1 MTPNRLHHVY
11 GPVPSRRLGRSLG
24 VDLVPF
30 KTCTYD
36 CVYCQLGRTTRLT
49 LERQPYVP
57 VDALL
62 AEIKASLASGSAP
75 DYIGLAG
82 SGEPT
87 LHSGIGELIQGIKA
101 ITSIPIAVLTNGSL
115 LWMPEVRHAL
125 MQADLVLPSLDAG
138 DPETFQKVNRPQD
151 QLCFAQIAEGLAI
164 FTRDF
169 PGEVWLEVFLL
180 AGINDN
186 PASIA
191 NLADL
196 ARKIRPARV
205 QLNTVTR
212 PPVES
217 LARAL
222 APERLQELLSAFPG
236 RVEIICDGAAE
247 AIPTETLRIEDAQIL
262 ALLGRRPCTPRD
274 VACGLGLHELETLK
288 HLDRLVAAGTVG
300 IVETGGRSYYTL
312 ATPISGGQA

>member
-1 MTPNRLHHVY
+1 MTPNCLHHVY

-36 CVYCQLGRTTRLT
+36 CIYCQLGPTTHLT

-57 VDALL
+57 VEAIL
-62 AEIKASLASGSAP
+62 AEVKASLARGSAP
-75 DYIGLAG
+75 EYIGLAG

-87 LHSGIGELIQGIKA
+87 LHSGIGELLQGIKA
-101 ITSIPIAVLTNGSL
+101 ITSIPVAVLTNGSL

-138 DPETFQKVNRPQD
+138 DPETFQRINRPEEGIFFTQM
-151 QLCFAQIAEGLAI
+151 AEGLAT

-180 AGINDN
+180 AGINDS

-191 NLADL
+191 NLAAL

-212 PPVES
+212 PPAES

-236 RVEIICDGAAE
+236 RVEIICEGAPE
-247 AIPTETLRIEDAQIL
+247 ATPTETPEIEDTQIL

-274 VACGLGLHELETLK
+274 VARGLGLHELETLK
-288 HLDRLVAAGTVG
+288 HLDRLVAAGKVG

-312 ATPISGGQA
+312 ATPIPGGQA